1 MSDRLTK
8 EQRHKNM
15 SAIHGK
21 NTKPELLVRK
31 FLFSRGFRYRLNHP
45 RLPGHPD
52 LVLRKYRTVIF
63 VNDIKEQKELAS
75 MGWHCITV
83 WECQLKPA
91 LREQTFKSLEYT
103 LNHIYL
109 EDRII
114 KSYAIL
120 EEEKQLV
127 VESKIDSYHL

>member
-1 MSDRLTK
+1 MYKCR
-8 EQRHKNM
+8 
-15 SAIHGK
+15 
-21 NTKPELLVRK
+21 
-31 FLFSRGFRYRLNHP
+31 
-45 RLPGHPD
+45 
-52 LVLRKYRTVIF
+52 
-63 VNDIKEQKELAS
+63 DIKEQKELAS

-114 KSYAIL
+114 KPYNIL
-120 EEEKQLV
+120 EKEKQMV
-127 VESKIDSYHL
+127 AESKADDYQ

>member
-1 MSDRLTK
+1 
-8 EQRHKNM
+8 
-15 SAIHGK
+15 
-21 NTKPELLVRK
+21 
-31 FLFSRGFRYRLNHP
+31 
-45 RLPGHPD
+45 
-52 LVLRKYRTVIF
+52 
-63 VNDIKEQKELAS
+63 

-127 VESKIDSYHL
+127 AESKIDSYHL